1 MKSRGF
7 TLIEVLLAVA
17 LLALGVTIAFATLRS
32 AIGSVERGQALANR
46 IDQVRAAQHFLRRQF
61 AAATPRQWLSEDSD
75 VDGDRT
81 QLLGE
86 PELLRFVAPMPG
98 YLSHGGPYLQTLRL
112 VSDGETLSLL
122 FEHAMLV
129 GDTLVA
135 EPDRE
140 PAVLL
145 EGIADAR
152 FYYRGLDELGEML
165 DWQDQWPSMVALP
178 MMIRLDVRFEDASVR
193 WPPLVVEVPLA
204 SSTQTVSRVSTR
216 PVQRPANRTDDTR

>member
-1 MKSRGF
+1 MRSRGF

-61 AAATPRQWLSEDSD
+61 AAATPKPWLSEDSD
-75 VDGDRT
+75 VESDRT

-98 YLSHGGPYLQTLRL
+98 YLSHGGPYLQTLR
-112 VSDGETLSLL
+112 VASDGDTLSLL
-122 FEHAMLV
+122 FDHAMLV
-129 GDTLVA
+129 GDTLVD

-145 EGIADAR
+145 EGIAEAR

-178 MMIRLDVRFEDASVR
+178 MMIRLDVRFEDESVR

-204 SSTQTVSRVSTR
+204 SSTQTVSRVSPR